1 MNAKTRGKIL
11 EGVLRCIEVDGLAS
25 TSIEDIAR
33 KASVSRATIYRHF
46 PGGREQLV
54 SEAVTWEV
62 GLFFHRIEIAIENE
76 TELSGMVAVALRAGH
91 EALADHG
98 LLHQLLRTEPEAVL
112 TELAVA
118 TDVVLG
124 VIVALIADQLE
135 REIAAGRA
143 RVDLD
148 ATEAADH
155 LGRLFLS
162 YLGTPGRWDLTD
174 PESLDRLVRTQ
185 FLAGI
190 ERRS

>member
-1 MNAKTRGKIL
+1 VTPTTRERIL
-11 EGVLRCIEVDGLAS
+11 EGTLRCIEVDGLGS
-25 TSIEDIAR
+25 TSIEDVAR
-33 KASVSRATIYRHF
+33 ASSVSRATIYRQF
-46 PGGREQLV
+46 PGGREQLI
-54 SEAVTWEV
+54 SEAITWEV
-62 GLFFHRIEIAIENE
+62 AVFFHRIEVAIADE
-76 TELSGMVAVALRAGH
+76 TDLAGMVAGALRAGH

-124 VIVALIADQLE
+124 VIVALIAEQLGQ
-135 REIAAGRA
+135 EIVTGRA
-143 RVDLD
+143 RIDLD
-148 ATEAADH
+148 PTEAADH

-190 ERRS
+190 ARRS

>member
-1 MNAKTRGKIL
+1 MNVKTREKIL
-11 EGVLRCIEVDGLAS
+11 ESVLRCIEVDGLAS
-25 TSIEDIAR
+25 TSIEDVAR
-33 KASVSRATIYRHF
+33 TASVSRATIYRHF

-62 GLFFHRIEIAIENE
+62 GLFFHRIEVAIGDE
-76 TELSGMVAVALRAGH
+76 TELSAMVAVALRAGH

-135 REIAAGRA
+135 REVAAGRA
-143 RVDLD
+143 RMDLD
-148 ATEAADH
+148 AGEAADH

-174 PESLDRLVRTQ
+174 PDSLDRLVRTQ